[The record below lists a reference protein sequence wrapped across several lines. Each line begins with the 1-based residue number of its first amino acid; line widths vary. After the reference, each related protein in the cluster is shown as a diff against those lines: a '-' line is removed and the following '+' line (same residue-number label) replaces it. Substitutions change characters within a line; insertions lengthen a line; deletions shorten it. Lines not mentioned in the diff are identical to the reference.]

1 MKVGDLVRVKRDYQ
15 NTEAAGMLALI
26 VKRSGNSVVVQ
37 ALGNLD
43 KPHYEHRWWFNPEHL
58 EVI

>member
-1 MKVGDLVRVKRDYQ
+1 MKVGDLVRVKRDYP
-15 NTEAAGMLALI
+15 NTEAAGALALV
-26 VKRSGNSVVVQ
+26 VKRLGNSIVVQ
-37 ALGNLD
+37 VLDNLD